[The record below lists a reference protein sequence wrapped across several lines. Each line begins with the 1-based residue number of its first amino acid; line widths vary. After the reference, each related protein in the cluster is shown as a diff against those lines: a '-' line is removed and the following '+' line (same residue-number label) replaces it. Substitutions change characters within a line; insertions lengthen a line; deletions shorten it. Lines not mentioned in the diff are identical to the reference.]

1 MQNTVNQRE
10 GGMQNSKYSDN
21 NQKSR
26 SPRCRI
32 FYWHIVEA
40 YLGLRHSKTNFCTIW
55 AKWCLIILDQWGI
68 SWNIYLHLKKNIH
81 LQETFKKPSRKTP
94 VLYLSPSSSPQTL
107 SRRGLEDVLVTY
119 LVLQQN
125 TWGNWLKEGF
135 ILAQGSR
142 VQFIVVGACSQLTF
156 SYSCKP
162 GL

>member
-1 MQNTVNQRE
+1 MQNLLLAH
-10 GGMQNSKYSDN
+10 
-21 NQKSR
+21 SR
-26 SPRCRI
+26 SLPGTAS
-32 FYWHIVEA
+32 FKNKFLH
-40 YLGLRHSKTNFCTIW
+40 YLSQMMSYNFRPMRY
-55 AKWCLIILDQWGI
+55 K
-68 SWNIYLHLKKNIH
+68 LKYIPTFKKRNIH

-107 SRRGLEDVLVTY
+107 CRRGLEDVLVTY

-142 VQFIVVGACSQLTF
+142 VQFIVAGASSQLTF

>member
-1 MQNTVNQRE
+1 
-10 GGMQNSKYSDN
+10 MQNSKYSDS

-40 YLGLRHSKTNFCTIW
+40 YLGLRHSKTNFCQMMSYNFRPMRY
-55 AKWCLIILDQWGI
+55 K
-68 SWNIYLHLKKNIH
+68 LKYIPTFKKRNIH
-81 LQETFKKPSRKTP
+81 LQETFKKPSRKTR

-107 SRRGLEDVLVTY
+107 SRRGSEDVLVTY

-142 VQFIVVGACSQLTF
+142 VQFIVAGACSQLTF